1 MSLEMIEKYKFI
13 AILRHIKP
21 EYIHKSA
28 EALCN
33 GGIRIFEVTFNPS
46 SSTTI
51 KDTKYIISEIYNM
64 YGEEVCVGAGTVINT
79 EFAAAAKDAGAKFI
93 VSPCTDKD
101 VISYTKQNGML
112 SIPGAYTPTEIM
124 NACKLGA
131 DIVKI
136 FPILPTDINYL
147 KNIISPLSH
156 IPFMTTGGVNPDTV
170 SMFLDCGAAAV
181 AAGATIITPQLAE
194 SGQFDVIEKNARAH
208 VEKIV
213 K

>member
-1 MSLEMIEKYKFI
+1 MSMEMIEKYKFI

-28 EALCN
+28 EALYN

-64 YGEEVCVGAGTVINT
+64 YGEEVCVGAG
-79 EFAAAAKDAGAKFI
+79 
-93 VSPCTDKD
+93 
-101 VISYTKQNGML
+101 
-112 SIPGAYTPTEIM
+112 
-124 NACKLGA
+124 
-131 DIVKI
+131 
-136 FPILPTDINYL
+136 
-147 KNIISPLSH
+147 
-156 IPFMTTGGVNPDTV
+156 
-170 SMFLDCGAAAV
+170 
-181 AAGATIITPQLAE
+181 ATIITPQLAE